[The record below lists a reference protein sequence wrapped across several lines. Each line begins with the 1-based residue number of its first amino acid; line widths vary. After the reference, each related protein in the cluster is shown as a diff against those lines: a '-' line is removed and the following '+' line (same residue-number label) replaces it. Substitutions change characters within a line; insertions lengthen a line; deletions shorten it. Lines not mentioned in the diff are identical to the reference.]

1 MKISVIGG
9 GPGGLYFSL
18 LMKKAYPA
26 YEVEVV
32 ERNRADDTFGWG
44 VVFSDGTLGNLE
56 EADPES
62 YQMIRES
69 FVHWDDIDTYF
80 ADQVIRSGGHGFCG
94 LARRR
99 LLAILQERCE
109 QVGVKVEYQRE
120 SAGPEDFADADLIV
134 AADGINSV
142 TRNRYAEAFKPSV
155 EVNKAK
161 FIWLGTT
168 RTFEAFTFIIREN
181 EHGLFQVHAYPFDA
195 ETSTFIVETDE
206 DSWRRAGLD
215 EMTIEEGVAYLE
227 RLFAPELQ
235 GHRLLT
241 NKSDW
246 INFRT
251 VKCERWSTGNIVLI
265 GDAVHTA
272 HFSIGS
278 GTKLAMEDAIVLCD
292 ALKEFGRDVPKALE
306 AYYDRRW
313 LDVAKLQRA
322 AKVSRRWFEEISRYK
337 QFHPQQLVLSM
348 MTRSKRV
355 THENL
360 RIRDEDYIARFDRWF
375 ADGHGAAGVEPA
387 PPPMFTPFTLRG
399 MKLRNRV
406 VVSPMCQYSADDGTI
421 SDWHL
426 VHLGSRAIGGA
437 GLVIAEM
444 TDVSR
449 DGRISPGCAGLY
461 KPEHAAAWKRVVD
474 FVHAH
479 SEAKIGVQLGHA
491 GRKGS
496 TKVLWEGYNAPLDEG
511 NWELIGP
518 SAIPWSAALQTPRPM
533 TRADMDQVKADYV
546 RAAEMAL
553 EAGFDMLELHC
564 AHGYLL
570 SSFISPLTN
579 TREDE
584 YGGSLENRAR
594 FPLEVFDAIRAV
606 WPDERPISVRISA
619 TDWVDEGGFTEDDA
633 VALGR
638 LLKQRGVDLVDVS
651 AGQTTPDGKPI
662 YGRMFQT
669 PFSDR
674 IRNEVGIA
682 TIAVGNIQGWDH
694 VNTIIG
700 SGRADLCALARPH
713 LLDPYLTLRAAAEQ
727 GYAGAGVHWPNQY
740 ISVKPRPKSE
750 G

>member
-26 YEVEVV
+26 YEVAVV

-62 YQMIRES
+62 YRMIRES
-69 FVHWDDIDTYF
+69 FVHWDDIDTHF
-80 ADQVIRSGGHGFCG
+80 AGQVIRSGGHGFCG

-109 QVGVKVEYQRE
+109 QVGVTLEYQRE
-120 SAGPEDFADADLIV
+120 SAGPAEFADADLIV

-142 TRNRYAEAFKPSV
+142 TRRQHADVLKPSV

-206 DSWRRAGLD
+206 RSWRRAGLD
-215 EMTIEEGVAYLE
+215 AMSIDEGVAYLE

-278 GTKLAMEDAIVLCD
+278 GTKLAMEDAIVLVS

-313 LDVAKLQRA
+313 LDVAKIQRA

-360 RIRDEDYIARFDRWF
+360 RIRDEGYIARFDRWF

-421 SDWHL
+421 NDWHL

-444 TDVSR
+444 TDISR

-461 KPEHAAAWKRVVD
+461 KPEHAAAWRRVVD

-479 SEAKIGVQLGHA
+479 SEAKIGIQLGHA

-496 TKVLWEGYNAPLDEG
+496 TKLLWEGYNKPLDEG

-518 SAIPWSAALQTPRPM
+518 SAIPWSAAMQTPRPM
-533 TRADMDQVKADYV
+533 TRVDMDAVKADYE
-546 RAAEMAL
+546 RATKLAL

-584 YGGSLENRAR
+584 YGGSLESRAR
-594 FPLEVFDAIRAV
+594 FPLEVFDAIRAI
-606 WPDERPISVRISA
+606 WPDDRPISARISA
-619 TDWVDEGGFTEDDA
+619 TDWVEGGGFTEDDA

-638 LLKQRGVDLVDVS
+638 LLKRRGVDLVDVS

-674 IRNEVGIA
+674 IRNEVGIP

-713 LLDPYLTLRAAAEQ
+713 LLDPYLTLRAAVDQ
-727 GYAGAGVHWPNQY
+727 GYTGAGVHWPNQY
-740 ISVKPRPKSE
+740 ISVKPSPRGE